1 MIVGNLNFHG
11 ALLCPAKAHTPSVV
25 DTDAVLAFPIAR
37 QGFEAMRRWNPKIGQ
52 RGGRHDTL
60 KPHAGSALD
69 VIRKP
74 ANVLTLKDTF
84 GLFVLESLYEHI
96 VTHRDN
102 NANGYGP
109 C

>member
-1 MIVGNLNFHG
+1 MIVGNLDFHG
-11 ALLCPAKAHTPSVV
+11 ALLCPVKAHTPLVV
-25 DTDAVLAFPIAR
+25 DTDAVLAISVAR
-37 QGFEAMRRWNPKIGQ
+37 QGFKPMGRRNPKVGYS
-52 RGGRHDTL
+52 GGRHDTL
-60 KPHAGSALD
+60 KPHAGSTLD

-74 ANVLTLKDTF
+74 ANDPTLKDTF
-84 GLFVLESLYEHI
+84 GLFVFESLYEHI